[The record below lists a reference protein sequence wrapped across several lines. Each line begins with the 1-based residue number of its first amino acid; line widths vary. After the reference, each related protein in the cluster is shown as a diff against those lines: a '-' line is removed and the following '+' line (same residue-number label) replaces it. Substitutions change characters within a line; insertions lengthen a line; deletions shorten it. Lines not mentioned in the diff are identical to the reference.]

1 MPLPPPGNSISISQ
15 IRAEL
20 GTSSG
25 SLRTLSSLAGFSTP
39 DAMSEFYS
47 YSSESMNGLTDAA
60 MDAYQS
66 FGDWYCGCNE
76 NFTVW
81 QTTAGRWLRGN
92 SIGSTPLNGNFSLSG
107 QIYSFS
113 NGYAGTYYGTC
124 AYIC

>member
-20 GTSSG
+20 GTSNG
-25 SLRTLSSLAGFSTP
+25 SLRALSSLAGFSTP

-47 YSSESMNGLTDAA
+47 YSSESMNGSTAGA
-60 MDAYQS
+60 MDAY
-66 FGDWYCGCNE
+66 FFAGDWYCGCNE

-92 SIGSTPLNGNFSLSG
+92 SIGSTPLDGTFSLDG
-107 QIYSFS
+107 LIRSFS
-113 NGYAGTYYGTC
+113 NGNPGGIIASC
-124 AYIC
+124 SVIC